1 MRFRYL
7 ATLSFAFAFVTL
19 PAPSARAQTSQN
31 SGWGDLSISA
41 ARIDYDLSGVGSAPG
56 FSIRTTRDL
65 SPNVALEFGGVFAK
79 LEQPLG
85 TTPLFMPEA
94 HVRYRWNLGRFS
106 PYMSGGM
113 GASLVTSSFHSDWDP
128 TLSIAGGTGV
138 RLTERLAAV
147 GELRIRGHQ
156 FNFAGS
162 TADISGGLV
171 WRLSAF

>member
-1 MRFRYL
+1 MRPRYL
-7 ATLSFAFAFVTL
+7 ATLSFAFALVI
-19 PAPSARAQTSQN
+19 SAASTAQAQTS
-31 SGWGDLSISA
+31 GWGALSISA
-41 ARIDYDLSGVGSAPG
+41 ARIDYDLSGTGNAPG
-56 FSIRTTRDL
+56 FAIRTTRDL

-85 TTPLFMPEA
+85 TSPLFMPEA
-94 HVRYRWNLGRFS
+94 HIRYRWNLGRFS

-113 GASLVTSSFHSDWDP
+113 GASLVTSPFHSDWDP

-138 RLTERLAAV
+138 RLTDRLAVV

-162 TADISGGLV
+162 TADISAGLA
-171 WRLSAF
+171 WRLSSF